1 MCMVSG
7 RPDSRRRSKKI
18 PDIAKDHVSV
28 GLRSPGIS
36 TLGLKEGTV
45 CKAEEAEQLLRQSKV
60 NS

>member
-18 PDIAKDHVSV
+18 PDIAKDHVSWDLV
-28 GLRSPGIS
+28 AREPALLDLGGRSAR
-36 TLGLKEGTV
+36 LK
-45 CKAEEAEQLLRQSKV
+45 KAEQLLRQSKV